1 MIDNNYFEG
10 VDELLYIDFGDGFFP
25 IGALTSNSFSE
36 SVEAVESTTRDNQ
49 GWKTH
54 RLTLQEYSISFS
66 GLIMNTIYAKGDF
79 NKISYDRLT
88 EIKRDR
94 KIIDWKTQSSDQIFI
109 HSGQAQITEISK
121 ESNVGEY
128 ISFSATLLGYGA
140 PANTTGKSFN
150 LSDGNSNLIQ
160 DGNNKIISS

>member
-1 MIDNNYFEG
+1 MIDDNYFEG

-66 GLIMNTIYAKGDF
+66 GLIMNTIYAKGNF
-79 NKISYDRLT
+79 NKISYDRLA

-94 KIIDWKTQSSDQIFI
+94 KIVNWKTQSSDLTFI
-109 HSGQAQITEISK
+109 DSGRAQITEISK
-121 ESNVGEY
+121 ESNIGEY
-128 ISFSATLLGYGA
+128 ISFSATLLGYGS
-140 PANTTGKSFN
+140 PSSTTGKKYS
-150 LSDGNSNLIQ
+150 LSDGNNNKLQ
-160 DGNNKIISS
+160 DGNNKTILS

>member
-109 HSGQAQITEISK
+109 HSGRAQITEISK
-121 ESNVGEY
+121 ESNIGEY

-140 PANTTGKSFN
+140 PTNTTGKSFY